1 VAFRLALLAL
11 AIAFGAIYAPDL
23 GHGFIRDDFEW
34 IEGSRIASFGDLVRI
49 FTHQAGFY
57 RPLVALTFSADQ
69 AIWHLNPLGYAISN
83 LVLFVGAAALL
94 FRLARRFGLPAG
106 AALAA
111 VGVWALDVHA
121 PRMAL
126 LWISGRTAL
135 MLCVFALAA
144 AEASLRGRHRLAAL
158 WCFLALLSKEEAVLL
173 PAILTASAWFDRDE
187 KARALAILKATS
199 GAWVALA
206 VYAALRINSG
216 AFGPSNLPA
225 HYPVVSGASELMR
238 NAGEYAVR
246 AGLIASIASLVV
258 MLAVRPSLPLQRQ
271 ERRAIVFGAL
281 WIAGFFAI
289 TIVAAHRSDLY
300 ALTPSIGCALIAAA
314 LASCALRS
322 QPSRFRLA
330 CTALIVA
337 VFALIPTYWLRDGR
351 WVEPADVSAHV
362 MQVLRSETGAATRGH
377 LVLVDDVSMRYG
389 LESAFGT
396 LLPEAVRLLKGNDW
410 TADLTRSDGTCAAPA
425 NDTTAMVFAFRA
437 GRLSRC
443 Q

>member
-1 VAFRLALLAL
+1 
-11 AIAFGAIYAPDL
+11 
-23 GHGFIRDDFEW
+23 
-34 IEGSRIASFGDLVRI
+34 
-49 FTHQAGFY
+49 
-57 RPLVALTFSADQ
+57 
-69 AIWHLNPLGYAISN
+69 
-83 LVLFVGAAALL
+83 
-94 FRLARRFGLPAG
+94 
-106 AALAA
+106 
-111 VGVWALDVHA
+111 
-121 PRMAL
+121 
-126 LWISGRTAL
+126 
-135 MLCVFALAA
+135 
-144 AEASLRGRHRLAAL
+144 
-158 WCFLALLSKEEAVLL
+158 
-173 PAILTASAWFDRDE
+173 
-187 KARALAILKATS
+187 
-199 GAWVALA
+199 
-206 VYAALRINSG
+206 
-216 AFGPSNLPA
+216 
-225 HYPVVSGASELMR
+225 MR